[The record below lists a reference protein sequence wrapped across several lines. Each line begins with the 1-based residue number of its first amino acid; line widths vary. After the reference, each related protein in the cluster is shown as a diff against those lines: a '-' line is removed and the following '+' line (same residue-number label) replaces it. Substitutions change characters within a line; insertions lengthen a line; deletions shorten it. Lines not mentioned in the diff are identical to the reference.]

1 LWKYNG
7 STDGHVVYN
16 FSNRALVAWLVQKS
30 LELWRNDLLMF
41 DGAFMDNCWRGFQG
55 ANDGRGFGIDKT
67 IDLDLNGVADDPKVR
82 DRAYEL
88 GLQDFLRGLRA
99 GMPNAVILCNAI
111 SRFPDKTALH
121 NENLPLTDRDGK
133 PFNYAGVVNGN
144 EFEGELNGA
153 SEGGWP
159 DWNDF
164 MAWYATWNR
173 ASPSLNMLPNKIVND
188 GSRTPDRA
196 YQTLRQMRFSLA
208 ATLMG
213 DGVFLHGGWGFYTWF
228 DEFDAKLGYPRQVF
242 GAPVAG
248 GSPLWRRD
256 FDGGI
261 ALVNSS
267 QTDTITVN
275 LGGTFRAIQGTQD
288 KTVNNGQ
295 SVSSVT
301 IGPLD
306 GRILLKP

>member
-1 LWKYNG
+1 
-7 STDGHVVYN
+7 
-16 FSNRALVAWLVQKS
+16 
-30 LELWRNDLLMF
+30 
-41 DGAFMDNCWRGFQG
+41 
-55 ANDGRGFGIDKT
+55 
-67 IDLDLNGVADDPKVR
+67 
-82 DRAYEL
+82 
-88 GLQDFLRGLRA
+88 
-99 GMPNAVILCNAI
+99 
-111 SRFPDKTALH
+111 
-121 NENLPLTDRDGK
+121 
-133 PFNYAGVVNGN
+133 
-144 EFEGELNGA
+144 
-153 SEGGWP
+153 
-159 DWNDF
+159 
-164 MAWYATWNR
+164 
-173 ASPSLNMLPNKIVND
+173 MLPNKIVND

-275 LGGTFRAIQGTQD
+275 LGGTFRAIQGMQD